1 MKKIRIHLIFI
12 LFLIL
17 QSVIIQAQ
25 TISLP
30 ENWLFTPGDDSSYKN
45 PSLDDHAWQSIVLN
59 TPDAPLTIKPA
70 HSYGWFRV
78 HFDIPANMRSTDLI
92 FLLGTIDDVDE
103 TYLNGVLIG
112 QSGKFPPAD
121 QSAWDVQRT
130 YIASHQLLQEHNT
143 LAIRVYNAGVEG
155 GISAKAG
162 EYAPSL
168 CYLPQAAFKPLV
180 KKLVAQKDTYPYLT
194 TSNGLIAAVY
204 NRASDKIVSA
214 WPHIFNAYDSGKFVE
229 PFATDIRLSGNHK
242 AVSAAYLANTHIIE
256 VKYRNFTVDYF
267 APFTTNEKMLYA
279 VIRGKN
285 DVIKK
290 LSFEFSLAH
299 GALLTS
305 PGIEKPGEKYFI
317 FSFNDSLHQQQ
328 SAYNSALN
336 KIRKSK
342 YNLLEDERRYMQSV
356 FARCHIPTG
365 ISRAERNLAE
375 QSIAIMKM
383 SQVGEQ
389 EIFPLANGQILASLR
404 PGNWAISWVRDAC
417 YAIQGM
423 TAVGMYPE
431 AAKGLAFMLHAAP
444 SNQFIHYVHTDGKD
458 YGIQVPY
465 QISVTRYFGNGR
477 EESDYGETNGPNIEI
492 DDFGLFLTAFSD
504 YVKKSG
510 DTAFLLQWRTTMNQL
525 VNAII
530 ANLDDKSLIR
540 RDSGPW
546 EHHLPGRQFVFTNAV
561 CARGIDMYADLLK
574 KYDKLSIPYAAVA
587 NKIKTAIK
595 EHYLIN
601 HSFFKGN
608 IQDSLPTDHYYFDA
622 ASIELFANGLFR
634 DPVLFRSHM
643 KEYDYNLRGAHDPSK
658 GYIRFNSDDS
668 YENQEWPFAGLRVA
682 VAEIQQGDRSK
693 AKQQIDRITSIA
705 ARNGNQIPE
714 IISLELQRYRG
725 SIPMVGYGAGAYLI
739 ALMEYYKP

>member
-1 MKKIRIHLIFI
+1 MRFIAALII
-12 LFLIL
+12 VLFCLTINTE
-17 QSVIIQAQ
+17 AQ
-25 TISLP
+25 TIPLP
-30 ENWLFTPGDDSSYKN
+30 EKWLYQAGDDSNYKN
-45 PSLDDHAWQSIVLN
+45 PAFDDHNWTSIVLN
-59 TPDAPLTIKPA
+59 NKEAPLTIKPE

-78 HFDIPANMRSTDLI
+78 HFDIPANLRSKDLM

-112 QSGKFPPAD
+112 STGKFPPAD

-130 YIASHQLLQEHNT
+130 YTASHLLFKEHNT
-143 LAIRVYNAGVEG
+143 IAIRVYNAGVEG

-162 EYAPSL
+162 EYAPYLS
-168 CYLPQAAFKPLV
+168 YLPKDGFAALV
-180 KKLVAQKDTYPYLT
+180 KKLIAQKNTYNYLT

-204 NRASDKIVSA
+204 NSADDKIVSA
-214 WPHIFNAYDSGKFVE
+214 WPHIFNAYDSGKFVQ
-229 PFATDIRLSGNHK
+229 PFATDIKLSGNHK
-242 AVSAAYLANTHIIE
+242 PVSAGYLANTHIIE
-256 VKYRNFTVDYF
+256 VKYNGFTVDYF

-279 VIRGKN
+279 VIRGKTEVVKN
-285 DVIKK
+285 
-290 LSFEFSLAH
+290 LNFEFTVAH
-299 GALLTS
+299 GGILTNS
-305 PGIEKPGEKYFI
+305 GIEKPGEKYFI

-328 SAYNSALN
+328 SAYNSALH
-336 KIRKSK
+336 KIRNVK
-342 YNLLEDERRYMQSV
+342 YNLLSAERRYMKSV

-365 ISRAERNLAE
+365 ITTAERNLAE

-389 EIFPLANGQILASLR
+389 EIFPLAKGQILASLR

-431 AAKGLAFMLHAAP
+431 AAKGLAFMLRAAP
-444 SNQFIHYVHTDGKD
+444 TNQFIHYVHSDGKD

-504 YVKKSG
+504 YVKRSG

-530 ANLDDKSLIR
+530 VNLDDKILIR
-540 RDSGPW
+540 HDSGPW

-561 CARGIDMYADLLK
+561 CARGIEMYADLLK
-574 KYDKLSIPYAAVA
+574 KYDKMALPYSAVA
-587 NKIKTAIK
+587 NKMKSAISSN
-595 EHYLIN
+595 YLIN
-601 HSFFKGN
+601 NEFFKGN
-608 IQDSLPTDHYYFDA
+608 VQDSLPGDHYYFDA

-634 DPVLFRSHM
+634 DPSLFSRHM
-643 KEYDYNLRGAHDPSK
+643 KMYDRILRGANDPTK
-658 GYIRFNSDDS
+658 GYIRFNSNDS

-682 VAEIQQGDRSK
+682 VAQNQQGSRNL
-693 AKQQIDRITSIA
+693 AKQQIDRITTIA
-705 ARNGNQIPE
+705 SRNYNQIPE

-739 ALMEYYKP
+739 ALVDYYKH

>member
-1 MKKIRIHLIFI
+1 MRGIAVLII
-12 LFLIL
+12 VLFCLTKNTH
-17 QSVIIQAQ
+17 AQ
-25 TISLP
+25 TIPLP
-30 ENWLFTPGDDSSYKN
+30 EKWLYQAGDDSNYKN
-45 PSLDDHAWQSIVLN
+45 PALDDHNWTSVVLN
-59 TPDAPLTIKPA
+59 NRDAPLTIKPE

-78 HFDIPANMRSTDLI
+78 HFDIPANLRNKDLM

-112 QSGKFPPAD
+112 SSGKFPPAD

-130 YIASHQLLQEHNT
+130 YTASRLLLKEHNT
-143 LAIRVYNAGVEG
+143 IAIRVYNAGVEG

-162 EYAPSL
+162 EYAPTLS
-168 CYLPQAAFKPLV
+168 YLPKDGFAALV
-180 KKLVAQKDTYPYLT
+180 KKLIAQKNTYNYLT

-204 NRASDKIVSA
+204 NSADDKIVSA
-214 WPHIFNAYDSGKFVE
+214 WPHIFNAYDSGKFVQ
-229 PFATDIRLSGNHK
+229 PFATDIRLAGNHK
-242 AVSAAYLANTHIIE
+242 AISAAYLSNTHIIE
-256 VKYRNFTVDYF
+256 VKYRDFTVDYF
-267 APFTTNEKMLYA
+267 APFTTGEKMLYA
-279 VIRGKN
+279 VIRGEP
-285 DVIKK
+285 DK
-290 LSFEFSLAH
+290 LKDIHFEFTRAH
-299 GALLTS
+299 GDLLENANS
-305 PGIEKPGEKYFI
+305 GIEKPGEKYFI

-336 KIRKSK
+336 KIRNTK
-342 YNLLEDERRYMQSV
+342 YNLLAEERQYMKSV
-356 FARCHIPTG
+356 FARCHFPTG
-365 ISRAERNLAE
+365 ITTAERNLAE

-389 EIFPLANGQILASLR
+389 EIFPLGKGQILASLR

-423 TAVGMYPE
+423 TAVGMYSE
-431 AAKGLAFMLHAAP
+431 AAKGLAFMLRAAP
-444 SNQFIHYVHTDGKD
+444 TNQFIHYVHSDGKD

-504 YVKKSG
+504 YVKQSG

-530 ANLDDKSLIR
+530 ANLDDKRLIR

-561 CARGIDMYADLLK
+561 CARGIELYAVLLE
-574 KYDKLSIPYAAVA
+574 KYDKAYVPFASAAD
-587 NKIKTAIK
+587 KMKSAISK
-595 EHYLIN
+595 HYLIN
-601 HSFFKGN
+601 NEFFKGN
-608 IQDSLPTDHYYFDA
+608 VQDSLPGDHYYFDA

-634 DPVLFRSHM
+634 DPSLFQRHM
-643 KEYDYNLRGAHDPSK
+643 KMYDRILRGANDPTK
-658 GYIRFNSDDS
+658 GYIRFNSNDS

-682 VAEIQQGDRSK
+682 VAQNQQGSRTL
-693 AKQQIDRITSIA
+693 AKLQIDRITMIA
-705 ARNGNQIPE
+705 SRNYNQVPE

-739 ALMEYYKP
+739 ALVDYYKH

>member
-1 MKKIRIHLIFI
+1 MRFIAALII
-12 LFLIL
+12 VLFCLTINTE
-17 QSVIIQAQ
+17 AQ
-25 TISLP
+25 TIPLP
-30 ENWLFTPGDDSSYKN
+30 EKWLYQAGDDSNYKN
-45 PSLDDHAWQSIVLN
+45 PAFDDHNWTSIVLN
-59 TPDAPLTIKPA
+59 NKEAPLTIKPE

-78 HFDIPANMRSTDLI
+78 HFDIPANLRSKDLM

-112 QSGKFPPAD
+112 STGKFPPAD

-130 YIASHQLLQEHNT
+130 YTASHLLFKEHNT
-143 LAIRVYNAGVEG
+143 IAIRVYNAGVEG

-162 EYAPSL
+162 EYAPYLS
-168 CYLPQAAFKPLV
+168 YLPKDGFAALV
-180 KKLVAQKDTYPYLT
+180 KKLIAQKNTYNYLT

-204 NRASDKIVSA
+204 NSADDKIVSA
-214 WPHIFNAYDSGKFVE
+214 WPHIFNAYDSGKFVQ
-229 PFATDIRLSGNHK
+229 PFATDIKLSGNHK
-242 AVSAAYLANTHIIE
+242 PVSAGYLANTHIIE
-256 VKYRNFTVDYF
+256 VKYNGFTVDYF

-279 VIRGKN
+279 VIRGKTEVVKN
-285 DVIKK
+285 
-290 LSFEFSLAH
+290 LNFEFTVAH
-299 GALLTS
+299 GGILTNS
-305 PGIEKPGEKYFI
+305 GIEKPGEKYFI

-328 SAYNSALN
+328 SAYNSALH
-336 KIRKSK
+336 KIRNVK
-342 YNLLEDERRYMQSV
+342 YNLLSAERRYMKSV

-365 ISRAERNLAE
+365 ITTAERNLAE

-389 EIFPLANGQILASLR
+389 EIFPLAKGQILASLR

-431 AAKGLAFMLHAAP
+431 AAKGLAFMLRAAP
-444 SNQFIHYVHTDGKD
+444 TNQFIHYVHSDGKD

-504 YVKKSG
+504 YVKRSG

-530 ANLDDKSLIR
+530 VNLDDKILIR
-540 RDSGPW
+540 HDSGPW

-561 CARGIDMYADLLK
+561 CARGIELYATLLE
-574 KYDKLSIPYAAVA
+574 KYDKVYVPYESAAD
-587 NKIKTAIK
+587 KMKEAISK
-595 EHYLIN
+595 NYLIN
-601 HSFFKGN
+601 NEFFKGN
-608 IQDSLPTDHYYFDA
+608 VQDSLPGDHYYFDA

-634 DPVLFRSHM
+634 DPSLFSRHM
-643 KEYDYNLRGAHDPSK
+643 KMYDRILRGANDPTK
-658 GYIRFNSDDS
+658 GYIRFNSNDS

-682 VAEIQQGDRSK
+682 VAQNQQGSRNL
-693 AKQQIDRITSIA
+693 AKQQIDRITTIA
-705 ARNGNQIPE
+705 SRNYNQIPE

-739 ALMEYYKP
+739 ALVDYYKH